1 MLIVR
6 EIPEAI
12 LKFAD
17 HIFEMIHVMI
27 SIQPKNVLK
36 LLQEINKPELKSK
49 LFSHMYLVLPE
60 VLSLIE
66 QSRKQAD
73 FLADQNQQRSV
84 DLIGLTSDAMKILPS
99 FEIMI
104 LDDHL
109 YLIIPLLLRTA
120 SSGRMSSI
128 VAEMQKVAV

>member
-1 MLIVR
+1 
-6 EIPEAI
+6 
-12 LKFAD
+12 
-17 HIFEMIHVMI
+17 
-27 SIQPKNVLK
+27 
-36 LLQEINKPELKSK
+36 
-49 LFSHMYLVLPE
+49 MYLVLPE

-128 VAEMQKVAV
+128 VAEM